1 MNAVHGGRWASM
13 IRLQWKHYIVI
24 SKTEILGS
32 FHKILTNM
40 NIIISQNFSNF
51 KLKQRSITE
60 TYNRNTVK
68 LMRKGTVY

>member
-24 SKTEILGS
+24 SKTELLGG

-68 LMRKGTVY
+68 LMHKGTVY